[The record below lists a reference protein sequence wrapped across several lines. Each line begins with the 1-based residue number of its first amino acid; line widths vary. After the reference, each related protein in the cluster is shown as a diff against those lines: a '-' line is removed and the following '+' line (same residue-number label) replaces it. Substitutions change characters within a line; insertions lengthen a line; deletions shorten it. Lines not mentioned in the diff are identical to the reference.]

1 MNKPKRILTAL
12 ALAGTALAA
21 TGLSASSAHAVAGLG
36 EPGGPFAAGGFLL
49 ADVVS
54 GGSLPVS
61 QAGIGGLAD
70 QAMKAKGH

>member
-12 ALAGTALAA
+12 AVAGTALAA

-36 EPGGPFAAGGFLL
+36 QPGGPIVAGGFLL
-49 ADVVS
+49 ADVFS

-61 QAGIGGLAD
+61 QEGIGGLAD
-70 QAMKAKGH
+70 QAMKSQGH